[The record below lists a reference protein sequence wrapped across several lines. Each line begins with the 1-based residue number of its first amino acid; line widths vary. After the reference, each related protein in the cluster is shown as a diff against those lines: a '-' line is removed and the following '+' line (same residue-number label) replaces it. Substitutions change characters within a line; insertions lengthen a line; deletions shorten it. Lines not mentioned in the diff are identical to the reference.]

1 MRHIFP
7 LLLFLLLNIPF
18 VSFSADNEYNYIGRP
33 ISAALADFCKRN
45 PDLKIS
51 FIYDELDDYIVK
63 EKIRSDNA
71 MEVVKAIVALNP
83 VSVTAYQDEIYIEAL
98 QKGKYHFSGRTV
110 EGLTGDPV
118 GFATVML
125 LNPKD
130 STTITY
136 SITDEKGNFSIPCDR
151 RNVLARFSSVGYK
164 TLYLN
169 SPDFSMGNVVMD
181 IQSVKLGEVT
191 ASADSRRIESDRLV
205 YIPSSRE
212 KRAAADGLNLLR
224 FMSIPSIRV
233 SVVGSSVSTLSGEGV
248 ALFIDGVRASDEEIK
263 GMRPE
268 DVKKVEVLDY
278 PIDPRFEGVPY
289 AINFIMT
296 KYEYGGYTQLLAQQ
310 QLLLMDYGYYS
321 LSSKFS
327 KGKMTYDLFTGLDS
341 YDTKHENNSS
351 VSYYDF
357 GDNEIEKIST
367 TPESHTELRET
378 YMSARVKYATEST
391 IISNQLSIR
400 NNEMPHGFII
410 NNNIYVP
417 DIYPQSESEQ
427 IRRRNSLTPSWK
439 GNYQFVLPR
448 SVQLVV
454 TPSAKYSHNTSNTHF
469 SENGIENISNVKEN
483 EWSADVWAGLTKEWN
498 KHSLTFSMSGEIREN
513 RLSYTGNNPAD
524 VHYRDKST
532 CVSLRGNLTFGK
544 LRLQPS
550 VSFYYKWISF
560 DNVHYSEPLPAYNMS
575 GSIRFNS
582 KHRVSFSSGMSYW
595 SKEVSYLSPNIVVI
609 DRLNA
614 VKGNPKLKSWIY
626 NAAVLNYT
634 WNASKWLY
642 VSAFSHFNHHTRPMV
657 YVYTPTEINGR
668 EMMLR
673 SYEKDGYF
681 QTFSEGVGVTARLF
695 GNSLTLQGQAQVS
708 SYRKGG
714 SLPYSRTVINGNI
727 SANYY
732 LGNVY
737 FSGMF
742 EFAEK
747 ESNLLERMY
756 DRPCYYLLSA
766 GWSGKGWNLSVR
778 LSNIFRSDFKKG
790 WTYMEYDNY
799 RAATTYYG
807 SAYRRN
813 IWLNATYTFRYGKK
827 LCEENID
834 RGSSTSSGIVY

>member
-1 MRHIFP
+1 MRKIFP
-7 LLLFLLLNIPF
+7 LLLFIILNIPF
-18 VSFSADNEYNYIGRP
+18 VSFSAGNDYNYIGRP
-33 ISAALADFCKRN
+33 ISAALADFCKKN
-45 PDLKIS
+45 PELKIS

-63 EKIRSDNA
+63 EKIISNDA
-71 MEVVKAIVALNP
+71 MEVLKTIVALNP

-98 QKGKYHFSGRTV
+98 QKGKYHYSGRTV
-110 EGLTGDPV
+110 EGMTGDPV

-136 SITDEKGNFSIPCDR
+136 GITDERGNFSIPCDR

-164 TLYLN
+164 TLYLK
-169 SPDFSMGNVVMD
+169 SPDFSMGNVRMD

-191 ASADSRRIESDRLV
+191 TSADSRRIESDRVV
-205 YIPSSRE
+205 YIPSARE
-212 KRAAADGLNLLR
+212 KRAAADGINLLR

-278 PIDPRFEGVPY
+278 PADPRFEGVPY
-289 AINFIMT
+289 ALNFIMA
-296 KYEYGGYTQLLAQQ
+296 KYEYGGYTQLSAQQ

-327 KGKMTYDLFTGLDS
+327 KGKLTYDLFTGIDLFN
-341 YDTKHENNSS
+341 TEHETSSS

-357 GDNEIEKIST
+357 GHSEIEKIST
-367 TPESHTELRET
+367 TPESKTELRET

-391 IISNQLSIR
+391 MISNQLSIR
-400 NNEMPHGFII
+400 NNELPHGFYI
-410 NNNIYVP
+410 NSNHYVP
-417 DIYPQSESEQ
+417 AIYPQSESEQ
-427 IRRRNSLTPSWK
+427 THRRNSLTPSWK

-448 SVQLVV
+448 SFQLVV
-454 TPSAKYSHNTSNTHF
+454 TPSLKYSHNTSNTRF
-469 SENGIENISNVKEN
+469 SENGIENISNVKEE
-483 EWSADVWAGLTKEWN
+483 EWSANIWAGLTKNWN
-498 KHSLTFSMSGEIREN
+498 RHSLTLSLNGEIDDN
-513 RLSYTGNNPAD
+513 RLSYSGSNPAD
-524 VHYRDKST
+524 VHYRNKA
-532 CVSLRGNLTFGK
+532 CGVRLGGNLVFGK

-550 VSFYYKWISF
+550 VRFHYKWTSF
-560 DNVHYSEPLPAYNMS
+560 DKENYSESLPGYYLS
-575 GSIRFNS
+575 GSIRFNN
-582 KHRVSFSSGMSYW
+582 KHLLNFASEMAHSYRG
-595 SKEVSYLSPNIVVI
+595 VSYLSPNIVVI
-609 DRLNA
+609 DLLNA
-614 VKGNPKLKSWIY
+614 VKGNPKLKYWVH

-634 WNASKWLY
+634 WNAMKWLY
-642 VSAFSHFNHHTRPMV
+642 VNAFSFYSHDIRPMV
-657 YVYTPTEINGR
+657 YVYTPAEINGR

-673 SYEKDGYF
+673 SYKKDGYF
-681 QTFSEGVGVTARLF
+681 QNMSEGVSVTARLL
-695 GNSLTLQGQAQVS
+695 GNSLSLQGQAQVS

-714 SLPYSRTVINGNI
+714 TFPYSRTVVNGSI

-732 LGNVY
+732 LGHFY
-737 FSGMF
+737 FNGMY
-742 EFAEK
+742 EFAQK
-747 ESNLLERMY
+747 ESNLTERIY

-766 GWSGKGWNLSVR
+766 GWSEKGWNVSVR

-790 WTYMEYDNY
+790 WSYMEYENY
-799 RAATTYYG
+799 RATATYYG

-827 LCEENID
+827 ISEENID

>member
-1 MRHIFP
+1 
-7 LLLFLLLNIPF
+7 
-18 VSFSADNEYNYIGRP
+18 
-33 ISAALADFCKRN
+33 
-45 PDLKIS
+45 
-51 FIYDELDDYIVK
+51 
-63 EKIRSDNA
+63 
-71 MEVVKAIVALNP
+71 
-83 VSVTAYQDEIYIEAL
+83 
-98 QKGKYHFSGRTV
+98 
-110 EGLTGDPV
+110 
-118 GFATVML
+118 
-125 LNPKD
+125 
-130 STTITY
+130 
-136 SITDEKGNFSIPCDR
+136 
-151 RNVLARFSSVGYK
+151 
-164 TLYLN
+164 
-169 SPDFSMGNVVMD
+169 
-181 IQSVKLGEVT
+181 
-191 ASADSRRIESDRLV
+191 
-205 YIPSSRE
+205 
-212 KRAAADGLNLLR
+212 
-224 FMSIPSIRV
+224 
-233 SVVGSSVSTLSGEGV
+233 
-248 ALFIDGVRASDEEIK
+248 
-263 GMRPE
+263 
-268 DVKKVEVLDY
+268 
-278 PIDPRFEGVPY
+278 
-289 AINFIMT
+289 
-296 KYEYGGYTQLLAQQ
+296 
-310 QLLLMDYGYYS
+310 
-321 LSSKFS
+321 
-327 KGKMTYDLFTGLDS
+327 
-341 YDTKHENNSS
+341 
-351 VSYYDF
+351 
-357 GDNEIEKIST
+357 
-367 TPESHTELRET
+367 
-378 YMSARVKYATEST
+378 
-391 IISNQLSIR
+391 
-400 NNEMPHGFII
+400 MPHGFII
-410 NNNIYVP
+410 NNNIYIP
-417 DIYPQSESEQ
+417 DIYPESESEQ
-427 IRRRNSLTPSWK
+427 TRRRNSLTPSWK

-498 KHSLTFSMSGEIREN
+498 KHSLTFSISGEIRDN

-560 DNVHYSEPLPAYNMS
+560 DNVHYSEPLPAYYML
-575 GSIRFNS
+575 GSIRFDS
-582 KHRVSFSSGMSYW
+582 KHRLSFSSGMSYW

-642 VSAFSHFNHHTRPMV
+642 VSAFSQFNHHTRPMV

-714 SLPYSRTVINGNI
+714 SLSYTRTVINGNI

-756 DRPCYYLLSA
+756 DRPCYYLISA
-766 GWSGKGWNLSVR
+766 GWSGKGLNLSVR

-790 WTYMEYDNY
+790 WTYMEYENY

-827 LCEENID
+827 LREENID